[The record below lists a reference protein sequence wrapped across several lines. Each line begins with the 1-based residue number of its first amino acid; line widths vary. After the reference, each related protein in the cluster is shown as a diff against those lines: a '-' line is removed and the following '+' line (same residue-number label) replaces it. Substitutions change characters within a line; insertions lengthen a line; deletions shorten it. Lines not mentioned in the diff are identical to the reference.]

1 MRILIAD
8 KHDLF
13 RQGLKVT
20 LHECFGS
27 SLISSEANSF
37 ADMKALMASQRF
49 DLIIAGT
56 NILTGLKQST
66 LRNIWYGQT
75 QTPVL
80 AAIDDSKSDTLKRF
94 NEYKANGFIF
104 KSANKAEYK
113 QAFQTLV
120 NGGNLPFPN
129 YLKKINASEILT
141 PPRNLALTNRQNEV
155 LSLMSQGQ
163 SNRDIATNLTLSE
176 GTVKVH
182 VTAIFK
188 ALGVKSRTQAVLLS
202 QESNTPQPQR
212 VVKTSP

>member
-27 SLISSEANSF
+27 SLISSEANNF
-37 ADMKALMASQRF
+37 ADMKVLMVGQRF
-49 DLIIAGT
+49 DLIITGT
-56 NILTGLKQST
+56 NILTDLKQST

-80 AAIDDSKSDTLKRF
+80 AAIDESKSDTLKKI
-94 NEYKANGFIF
+94 NEYKVNGFIF

-120 NGGNLPFPN
+120 NGGNLPFPS
-129 YLKKINASEILT
+129 YLQKTNSSEILM

-163 SNRDIATNLTLSE
+163 SNRDIAANLTLSE

-202 QESNTPQPQR
+202 QESNTPQSQR

>member
-37 ADMKALMASQRF
+37 TDMKVLMADQRF
-49 DLIIAGT
+49 DLIITGT
-56 NILTGLKQST
+56 NILSNLKQSI

-80 AAIDDSKSDTLKRF
+80 AAIDESTPDALKRL
-94 NEYKANGFIF
+94 NEYKVNGFIF
-104 KSANKAEYK
+104 KSANNAEYK

-120 NGGNLPFPN
+120 SGENLPFPKH
-129 YLKKINASEILT
+129 LRKINSSEILT
-141 PPRNLALTNRQNEV
+141 SPRNLALTNRQNEV

-163 SNRDIATNLTLSE
+163 SNRDIAANLTLSE

-182 VTAIFK
+182 VTAIFR

-202 QESNTPQPQR
+202 QESNTSQ
-212 VVKTSP
+212 S